1 MYFWWI
7 FNFFPIKTGN
17 GHSTTGIQIIRQFY
31 VFFSGTGNFE
41 TRSPDPDPTILK
53 VLDPDPP
60 YMNADPP
67 IPGANKKVHT
77 LLYMYPV
84 QREGRAARGCQVW
97 YGNRIISTVQ
107 TLNGKCS
114 LEDCRYNIEFK
125 HCAHFSFV
133 TVAQQGITC
142 ASLNLFHPR
151 NFCSL
156 IRTKSIVTDR
166 DTELKRE
173 KTK

>member
-17 GHSTTGIQIIRQFY
+17 GHSTTGIQIIRRFY

-53 VLDPDPP
+53 VLDPDKP

-84 QREGRAARGCQVW
+84 QREGTAARGCQVW
-97 YGNRIISTVQ
+97 YGNRIISTDAEWQMLPRRLLVQ
-107 TLNGKCS
+107 YRIQAL
-114 LEDCRYNIEFK
+114 
-125 HCAHFSFV
+125 CAF
-133 TVAQQGITC
+133 Q
-142 ASLNLFHPR
+142 
-151 NFCSL
+151 FCNSGTTGNYVCL
-156 IRTKSIVTDR
+156 T
-166 DTELKRE
+166 
-173 KTK
+173 